1 MAPQAAVAGMKE
13 AIESQLPS
21 YDRACHLAE
30 SYLEHAAWL
39 FRGVSREQV
48 IDEMIPFFYNRPREG
63 TSNSNQTDYS
73 GPHDLALMFFI
84 FAVGAQVDLNQAPY
98 NAEGDNYCQLAR
110 AALCLRSVLEK
121 PSLVTIQALHLASI
135 YNAMGG
141 NEETGG
147 ETSMETS
154 WGLIALAAQ
163 LSQSV
168 RYSYSCC
175 AGFPAEHAFADRFA

>member
-1 MAPQAAVAGMKE
+1 MTADDLARFSAGFPLAPQSAVAGMKE
-13 AIESQLPS
+13 AIEGQLPS

-39 FRGVSREQV
+39 FRGVSREQLM
-48 IDEMIPFFYNRPREG
+48 DEMMPFFYNRPPE
-63 TSNSNQTDYS
+63 NSSYLNQLDY
-73 GPHDLALMFFI
+73 GGAHALALMFFI

-98 NAEGDNYCQLAR
+98 NSEGDQYCQLAR

-147 ETSMETS
+147 ETSMETT

-168 RYSYSCC
+168 RL
-175 AGFPAEHAFADRFA
+175 

>member
-1 MAPQAAVAGMKE
+1 MKD
-13 AIESQLPS
+13 AIERELPPYS
-21 YDRACHLAE
+21 RACHLAE

-48 IDEMIPFFYNRPREG
+48 IDEMIPFFYQQPRDR
-63 TSNSNQTDYS
+63 SSPNSQTDYS

-98 NAEGDNYCQLAR
+98 NAEGDHYCQLAR

-141 NEETGG
+141 NEDTGG

-168 RYSYSCC
+168 RSS
-175 AGFPAEHAFADRFA
+175 